1 MDKTNIAIIKGDNN
15 VLSRAVIRFYYD
27 HENLNILDNETLI
40 TVMEAIS
47 IGVTTG
53 FKRSRSIAE
62 SLQIVGTVRYTPKAS
77 LPGSVSVL
85 KVKSLPSD
93 ELVIVLI
100 NDHENKTL
108 ASLQTEFSDRCLALL
123 YEAKNEQV
131 DEMLYAA
138 TNPGITRLSIHAF
151 QNNVCDLI
159 NATLFTKLDGSE
171 TPIIKLLNEY
181 TTY

>member
-1 MDKTNIAIIKGDNN
+1 MIFIQGDNN
-15 VLSRAVIRFYYD
+15 VLSRAVVRFYYEHD
-27 HENLNILDNETLI
+27 ALNVLDNETLI

-47 IGVTTG
+47 IGVATG
-53 FKRSRSIAE
+53 FKYSRNIAE

-85 KVKSLPSD
+85 KVRSLPSD

-108 ASLQTEFSDRCLALL
+108 VSLQAEFSDRGLELL
-123 YEAKNEQV
+123 YEVKNEQV
-131 DEMLYAA
+131 DEILYAA
-138 TNPGITRLSIHAF
+138 SNPGIARLSIYAF
-151 QNNVCDLI
+151 RNNVGDLI
-159 NATLFTKLDGSE
+159 NATLFTKLDGTE
-171 TPIIKLLNEY
+171 TPIIELLNEH